1 MIRILARLWPLLLA
15 LAMLPAC
22 SDERDVAR
30 IDFTKSISETRT
42 PTGVDSSPRLRCAVS
57 AMVSPKETHTIYV
70 RLMDYLAK
78 RLDMDLEFVQRKTY
92 AEVNELLMSRDL
104 DVAMLCSGPF
114 ALAEDQLGVDLVA
127 TPVLGGSPF
136 YQAYLIVGADNPA
149 EKLADLRGSVFA
161 FTDPDSN
168 TGRLVPLH
176 WLAEIGETPES
187 FFAET
192 IFTYSHDN
200 SVLAVARGLVDA
212 ASVDG
217 LVWDYMAA
225 HDPELVGRTRI
236 IKKSQEFGAPPV
248 VASLDLP
255 AEKRQALREMLL
267 AMHEDP
273 EGREILDGLH
283 IDRFTASDP
292 AWYEAIRE
300 ISRPA
305 RVKE

>member
-1 MIRILARLWPLLLA
+1 MIRILARLWPLLLVLA
-15 LAMLPAC
+15 LLPAC

-30 IDFTKSISETRT
+30 IDFTKTISETRP
-42 PTGVDSSPRLRCAVS
+42 PTGDDSTPRLRCAVS

-70 RLMDYLAK
+70 RLMDYLA
-78 RLDMDLEFVQRKTY
+78 RHLDMDMEFVQRKTY
-92 AEVNELLMSRDL
+92 AEVNELLISRDL

-114 ALAEDQLGVDLVA
+114 ALAEDQLGVELVA

-149 EKLADLRGSVFA
+149 ESLADLRGGVFA

-176 WLAEIGETPES
+176 WLDQLGETPEH

-217 LVWDYMAA
+217 LVWDYMAE
-225 HDPELVGRTRI
+225 HDPETTARTRI
-236 IKKSQEFGAPPV
+236 ITKSQGFGAPPM

-255 AEKRQALREMLL
+255 PQTRQRLRDILL
-267 AMHEDP
+267 TMHENP
-273 EGREILDGLH
+273 EGQDILAALH
-283 IDRFTASDP
+283 IERFTMPKAE
-292 AWYEAIRE
+292 WYESIRE
-300 ISRPA
+300 ISRPL
-305 RVKE
+305 RDKE